1 MMYCIIS
8 LMPGFISIFNPI
20 LSLGRVFEKLW
31 YTHCKSPDHPLFAT
45 SASTPSSEPN
55 KLPGICGHMG
65 IKQRKPND
73 MLLMMNSA
81 GKLLRITSGVC
92 VYSSLSHVQL
102 FVTPLGS
109 SAHGIFQARI
119 RSGFPCH
126 SPGDLP
132 DPGLEP
138 RSPELQLDSL
148 LLRYPRSQVET
159 PRKAKNWDVKKED
172 IYQVI
177 LFLLNS
183 LSAYSFRHYRFNLEL
198 PLL

>member
-1 MMYCIIS
+1 MYCIIS
-8 LMPGFISIFNPI
+8 LMPGFISIFNPL

-81 GKLLRITSGVC
+81 GKLLCITSGVC

-102 FVTPLGS
+102 SHPYMTTGKNKALAVWTSVNKEMSLFFNRLSRFISPTIV
-109 SAHGIFQARI
+109 
-119 RSGFPCH
+119 H
-126 SPGDLP
+126 SIAIKIPVL
-132 DPGLEP
+132 
-138 RSPELQLDSL
+138 
-148 LLRYPRSQVET
+148 
-159 PRKAKNWDVKKED
+159 N
-172 IYQVI
+172 
-177 LFLLNS
+177 LFLPITS
-183 LSAYSFRHYRFNLEL
+183 
-198 PLL
+198 PL